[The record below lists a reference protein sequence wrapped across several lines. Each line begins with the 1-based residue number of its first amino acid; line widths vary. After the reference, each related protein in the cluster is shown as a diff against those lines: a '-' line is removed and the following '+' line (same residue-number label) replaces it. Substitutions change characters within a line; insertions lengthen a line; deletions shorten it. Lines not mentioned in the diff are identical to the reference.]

1 MVSPEEGSQA
11 LTKNNVHPTPA
22 QLARYGP
29 QFNYDEFVAMPGR
42 LSSFA
47 MTSALILGVGL
58 LVLAQPVC
66 IFFFPQ

>member
-1 MVSPEEGSQA
+1 MAS
-11 LTKNNVHPTPA
+11 PA

-47 MTSALILGVGL
+47 MTSALILGFGL
-58 LVLAQPVC
+58 LALVQPVG
-66 IFFFPQ
+66 ISLHNELDDMLKFE